1 MIIQAFNIDTSNK
14 SRNSVSRS
22 YEVIGEPEAVFHI
35 IVQNA
40 SGQYYNFPENTIVNQ
55 EAGVFAPT
63 AAFSTTPSNLF
74 NQKIPSS
81 GIYNGDI
88 TFPVDNAD
96 THYIITVI
104 AGNETTFDLNVF
116 SNEKIFIS
124 EKIRAYKTTGV
135 TFSITHSSA
144 AVVEPSG
151 NNAPIVFKGKSS
163 QVDRSNVNNVTK
175 INWPFTLSSSSASI
189 IRQPIVDDFEF
200 TTTKL
205 TRDIRTT
212 TGATTSI
219 ELIDVAGLSVGMDV
233 KDAEDQSLGQIT
245 KIILGFKDF
254 QNSTDGNQIYKI
266 PVKINDDSDGVVNS
280 TAGTIVVSTAFDWS
294 VNSQL
299 TFTGKGSSASNIFN
313 KTRFKIKNFKIEI
326 DPVVTTTDA
335 AVSNSTTIPIT
346 STNGIKAADTVLMS
360 GIGVTSTAPHV
371 DTVNDG
377 VSVVVSSAQT
387 IENGQTVTFT
397 GSSRSGKITG
407 ELEILEY
414 GDSNITLDFN
424 FDNILNVS

>member
-1 MIIQAFNIDTSNK
+1 MIIQAFNIDMSNK
-14 SRNSVSRS
+14 SRNSVSRG
-22 YEVIGEPEAVFHI
+22 YEVVGEPEAVFHI

-40 SGQYYNFPENTIVNQ
+40 SGHYYNFPENTIINQ

-81 GIYNGDI
+81 GVYNGAI
-88 TFPVDNAD
+88 TFPVDHTD

-116 SNEKIFIS
+116 NNKKIFIS
-124 EKIRAYKTTGV
+124 EKINAYKITGV
-135 TFSITHSSA
+135 TFSITHSNA

-205 TRDIRTT
+205 TRNIRTT
-212 TGATTSI
+212 TGATTSV
-219 ELIDVAGLSVGMDV
+219 ELMDVTGLSVGMDV

-266 PVKINDDSDGVVNS
+266 PVKINDDGDGVVNS
-280 TAGTIVVSTAFDWS
+280 TAGTIVISTAFNWGVS
-294 VNSQL
+294 GQL

-326 DPVVTTTDA
+326 DPVVTTTDV

-360 GIGVTSTAPHV
+360 GIGVTTTAPHV
-371 DTVNDG
+371 DTVNSG

-407 ELEILEY
+407 ELEVLEY

-424 FDNILNVS
+424 FNNILNVS

>member
-1 MIIQAFNIDTSNK
+1 MIIQAFNIDMGNK

-22 YEVIGEPEAVFHI
+22 YEVVGEPEAVFHI

-40 SGQYYNFPENTIVNQ
+40 SGHYYNFPENTIINQ
-55 EAGVFAPT
+55 EAGIFAPA

-74 NQKIPSS
+74 NQKIPST
-81 GIYNGDI
+81 GVYNGAI
-88 TFPVDNAD
+88 TLPIDNAD

-124 EKIRAYKTTGV
+124 DKINAYSVTGV
-135 TFSITHSSA
+135 TFSITHSNA

-151 NNAPIVFKGKSS
+151 SNAPIVFKGKSS

-200 TTTKL
+200 TTTKT
-205 TRDIRTT
+205 TRNIRTT

-219 ELIDVAGLSVGMDV
+219 ELADVTGLSVGMDV

-245 KIILGFKDF
+245 KIVIGFKDF

-266 PVKINDDSDGVVNS
+266 PIKINDDGDGIVNS
-280 TAGTIVVSTAFDWS
+280 TAGTIVVSTA
-294 VNSQL
+294 VNWGASGQL

-335 AVSNSTTIPIT
+335 AVSNSTTIPVS
-346 STNGIKAADTVLMS
+346 STDGIKVADTVLMT
-360 GIGVTSTAPHV
+360 GIGVTSTSPHV
-371 DTVNDG
+371 DAVSSGVN
-377 VSVVVSSAQT
+377 VTVSSAQT
-387 IENGQTVTFT
+387 IEDGQTVTFT

-407 ELEILEY
+407 ELEVLEY

>member
-1 MIIQAFNIDTSNK
+1 MIIQAFNIDMSNK

-22 YEVIGEPEAVFHI
+22 YEVVGEPEAVFHV

-40 SGQYYNFPENTIVNQ
+40 SGHYYNFPENTIINQ
-55 EAGVFAPT
+55 EAGVFTPT

-81 GIYNGDI
+81 GVYNGAI
-88 TFPVDNAD
+88 TFPVDHTD

-116 SNEKIFIS
+116 NNEKIFIS
-124 EKIRAYKTTGV
+124 EKIRAYQITGV
-135 TFSITHSSA
+135 TFSITHSNA

-212 TGATTSI
+212 TGATTSV

-266 PVKINDDSDGVVNS
+266 PVKINDDADGVVNS
-280 TAGTIVVSTAFDWS
+280 TAGTIVISTAFNWGVS
-294 VNSQL
+294 GEL

-326 DPVVTTTDA
+326 DTVVTTTDV

-360 GIGVTSTAPHV
+360 GIGVTTTAPHV
-371 DTVNDG
+371 DTVNSG

-407 ELEILEY
+407 ELEVLEY

>member
-1 MIIQAFNIDTSNK
+1 MIIQAFNIDMGNK

-22 YEVIGEPEAVFHI
+22 YEVVGEPEAVFHI

-40 SGQYYNFPENTIVNQ
+40 SGHYYNFPENTIINQ
-55 EAGVFAPT
+55 EAGIFAPA

-81 GIYNGDI
+81 GIYNGAI
-88 TFPVDNAD
+88 TLPVDNTD

-124 EKIRAYKTTGV
+124 DKINAYNVTGV
-135 TFSITHSSA
+135 TFSITHSNA

-151 NNAPIVFKGKSS
+151 SNAPIVFKGKSS
-163 QVDRSNVNNVTK
+163 QVDRSNVNNVTE
-175 INWPFTLSSSSASI
+175 INWPFTLSSGSASI

-200 TTTKL
+200 TTTKT
-205 TRDIRTT
+205 TRNIRTT

-219 ELIDVAGLSVGMDV
+219 ELTDVTGLSVGMDV

-245 KIILGFKDF
+245 KIVLGFKDF

-266 PVKINDDSDGVVNS
+266 PIKINDDGDGVVNS
-280 TAGTIVVSTAFDWS
+280 TAGTIVVSTA
-294 VNSQL
+294 VNWGASGQL

-335 AVSNSTTIPIT
+335 AVSNSTTIPVA
-346 STNGIKAADTVLMS
+346 STDGIKVADTVLMT
-360 GIGVTSTAPHV
+360 GIGVTSTSPHV
-371 DTVNDG
+371 DAVSSGVN
-377 VSVVVSSAQT
+377 VTVSSAQT
-387 IENGQTVTFT
+387 IEDGQTVTFT

-407 ELEILEY
+407 ELEVLEY

>member
-81 GIYNGDI
+81 GVYNGDI

-96 THYIITVI
+96 TNYVITVI